1 MNHLRLYVSY
11 QCADLFLLLD
21 IDTYYTSTVFRSLY
35 PNYTH
40 CDGYLCV
47 CVPRRA
53 IIESQLEFL
62 KTASIDE
69 SICIGSGCQE
79 LPECANRLTTPDF
92 ECGLSNDTV
101 TFEPMLL
108 ADNTPKITDSPY
120 EHFQK
125 WFHNS
130 EGYNKMSEIMMTRIR
145 STDSSHYEYIKF
157 VFFPLGSMIVLCSIP
172 FQMKQ
177 KVQRFVRF
185 S

>member
-1 MNHLRLYVSY
+1 
-11 QCADLFLLLD
+11 
-21 IDTYYTSTVFRSLY
+21 
-35 PNYTH
+35 
-40 CDGYLCV
+40 
-47 CVPRRA
+47 
-53 IIESQLEFL
+53 
-62 KTASIDE
+62 
-69 SICIGSGCQE
+69 
-79 LPECANRLTTPDF
+79 
-92 ECGLSNDTV
+92 
-101 TFEPMLL
+101 MLL